1 MTEEYV
7 DGYLIPYWLS
17 NKQEKTMTEQRRRAD
32 EEQIGGN
39 HYTEMPSHEEFIG
52 FLKGNVI
59 KYSLRAGRKE
69 GSDDVA
75 KAKHYLKKL
84 QEVRGAY

>member
-1 MTEEYV
+1 
-7 DGYLIPYWLS
+7 
-17 NKQEKTMTEQRRRAD
+17 MTEQRRRAD

-39 HYTEMPSHEEFIG
+39 HYTEMPIQPWELMEEVLSHEEFIG